1 MDISERRI
9 TMNDEE
15 IRNLIKIQLRHL
27 SKELLIDAL
36 TDICMAN
43 PVFRMTNVLDS
54 LQCFNI
60 RDVIDGV
67 QRINMSFDPLKR
79 ISEKEV
85 NHG

>member
-1 MDISERRI
+1 
-9 TMNDEE
+9 MNDEE

-43 PVFRMTNVLDS
+43 PVFRMTIVLGS